1 MGLTRERTR
10 RRLIGVALVLVVLAT
25 GGVATTLVTTLV
37 ERGYRQQAEQA
48 MTRTVNDSAIA
59 VKEQMDHYSGA
70 IQDVAA
76 AVGATTDLTA
86 ASFAGITSA
95 LNADRLPGASSVS
108 FVVPARDAQV
118 AATQQF
124 WRARGAE
131 GLSLYRTG
139 TDIEHQFVIF
149 MRSFTKVPPTAGR
162 DLSNTPA
169 TQDLLAQARRSR
181 GFAVGAAHIA
191 LRDRQLPVAEQQ
203 VTVTMTAP
211 VLDRRGAFRGW
222 VTMGVHGVDFLR
234 TVLSGRTGP
243 AVNVRLVDSDPNVN
257 RTIVT
262 VAGGVPMTEPA
273 LNRSRTIDVGQRIWR
288 IDLEPAAGLLGV
300 SDRRLSTFT
309 PLAGA
314 AFTLLLALL
323 VGVLTGG
330 RNRAMDHAER
340 ATAALRRDIER
351 RQAVER
357 ELRER
362 EMDELR
368 ESAFRDHLTGL
379 ANRRLFYDRVAHA
392 LRTHARGNGTL
403 AVFFV
408 DLDGFKEVNDE
419 LGHDAG
425 DEVLRETGARL
436 QGCLRDT
443 DTVSRFGGDEF
454 AIVAE
459 RLAGPE
465 DVHITADRMV
475 AALSN
480 PIRIGTRS
488 VTVTASI
495 GVALNRPGDD
505 ADTIL
510 RAADLAMYEAKTS
523 GKSRHVLSGS

>member
-1 MGLTRERTR
+1 MITS
-10 RRLIGVALVLVVLAT
+10 LVDH
-25 GGVATTLVTTLV
+25 GH
-37 ERGYRQQAEQA
+37 RQQADEA
-48 MTRTVNDSAIA
+48 MTRTVNDSAVA
-59 VKEQMDHYSGA
+59 VLDEVEHYGDA

-86 ASFAGITSA
+86 GSFAGITSM

-108 FVVPARDAQV
+108 FVVPARDPQV
-118 AATQQF
+118 TATQER

-149 MRSFTKVPPTAGR
+149 MRSFTEVPPNPGR

-169 TQDLLAQARRSR
+169 TQEALIQARRSR
-181 GFAVGAAHIA
+181 DFTVGAAHVS
-191 LRDRQLPVAEQQ
+191 LRDRHLPVAEQQ
-203 VTVTMTAP
+203 VTVTMAVP
-211 VLDRRGAFRGW
+211 VLDRRGVFLGW

-234 TVLSGRTGP
+234 SVLAGRTGST
-243 AVNVRLVDSDPNVN
+243 ANVQLVDSEPRVN

-262 VAGGVPMTEPA
+262 IAGGVPANEPA
-273 LNRSRTIDVGQRIWR
+273 LNRSRTIDVGQRTWR
-288 IDLEPAAGLLGV
+288 IDVAPTTSLLGV

-309 PLAGA
+309 PVAGA

-340 ATAALRRDIER
+340 ATAALRRDIDR

-379 ANRRLFYDRVAHA
+379 ANRRLFHDRVAHA

-436 QGCLRDT
+436 QDCLRDT

-454 AIVAE
+454 AVVAE
-459 RLAGPE
+459 RLAGPD
-465 DVHITADRMV
+465 DVHTTADRMV
-475 AALSN
+475 AALRK
-480 PIRIGTRS
+480 PIRIGSRN